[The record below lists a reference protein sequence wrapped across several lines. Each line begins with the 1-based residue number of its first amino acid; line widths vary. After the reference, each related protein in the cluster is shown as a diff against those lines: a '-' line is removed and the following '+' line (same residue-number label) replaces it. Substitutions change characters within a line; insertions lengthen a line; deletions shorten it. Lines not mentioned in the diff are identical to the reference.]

1 MADCGCN
8 TGGHAGWNQGW
19 RTPLRQALDWLRDQ
33 LVPLFEGRAKELLR
47 DPWQARDDYI
57 SVILDRSGAGR
68 EAFLAAQAARELSEQ
83 DKVGVMK
90 LMELQ
95 RHAMLMYTSC
105 GWFFDEVSGIE
116 SVQVVQ
122 YAARALQLAR
132 ELFEKDLED
141 GFLNIFQGARS
152 NLPENGDGRTI
163 FQKFVRPAMLD
174 WPRVTAHYAISS
186 VFHSYGEKTRIFAY
200 SFEDEHRQLLTSG
213 KTRLGIGRT
222 RVFSEITGESQVLS
236 YSILYLGEHN
246 LTGGVRTFQNA
257 EEFERM
263 LNEVRGAYERADFPE
278 TIRLIDRHF
287 GQASYSLNSLF
298 KDEQRRILDEILI
311 STREDLES
319 RFRLI
324 AERYTPLMKFL
335 ETAGAP
341 LPSGLDTV
349 TDFVLHSDIR
359 RQIEAE
365 ATDLERL
372 RSLIQEGHL
381 RQNRVFDANISFA
394 VKNKMESQMRNLVK
408 NAADID
414 SIRALRQLAE
424 LVMPLPLGLN
434 LWKVQNTYWE
444 LLQKSFADFR
454 ERAVGGSEPA
464 REWVLEFLALGE
476 RLGFAVKGL
485 QESVKEMKL
494 AA

>member
-1 MADCGCN
+1 
-8 TGGHAGWNQGW
+8 
-19 RTPLRQALDWLRDQ
+19 
-33 LVPLFEGRAKELLR
+33 
-47 DPWQARDDYI
+47 
-57 SVILDRSGAGR
+57 
-68 EAFLAAQAARELSEQ
+68 LSEP
-83 DKVGVMK
+83 DKVAVMK

-132 ELFEKDLED
+132 ELFGTDLEE
-141 GFLNIFQGARS
+141 GFLKTFQGAHS

-174 WPRVTAHYAISS
+174 WPRVAAHYAVSS
-186 VFHSYGEKTRIFAY
+186 TFQSYGEKTRIFAY
-200 SFEDEHRQLLTSG
+200 TFEDEHRQLLTSG
-213 KTRLGIGRT
+213 KTKLAMGRT
-222 RVFSEITGESQVLS
+222 RVFSEITHESQVLS
-236 YSILYLGEHN
+236 YAILYLGEHN
-246 LTGGVRTFQNA
+246 LTGGVRPFENA

-324 AERYTPLMKFL
+324 AERYAPLMKFL

-341 LPSGLDTV
+341 LPPGLDTV
-349 TDFVLHSDIR
+349 TDFVLQSDIR
-359 RQIEAE
+359 RQIEADPM
-365 ATDLERL
+365 DLERL
-372 RSLIQEGHL
+372 RALIQEGHL
-381 RQNRVFDANISFA
+381 RQNRVFDPNISFT
-394 VKNKMESQMRNLVK
+394 VKNKMESQIQKLVE
-408 NAADID
+408 NADDIEN
-414 SIRALRQLAE
+414 IRTLIQFAE
-424 LVMPLPLGLN
+424 MVMPLPLGLN
-434 LWKVQNTYWE
+434 LWRVQNTYWE
-444 LLQKSFADFR
+444 LLQKNFPDFR
-454 ERAVGGSEPA
+454 ERAAGGSEPA
-464 REWVLEFLALGE
+464 REWVREFLALGE